1 MSGLLV
7 VSCGGREDGAT
18 SATVPAAATPAPAPA
33 AATAA
38 SPAAPSKTP
47 IAYADAAPLLT
58 ELASQLPA
66 ELAGVAP
73 AEREA
78 QWPGWVSR
86 HDANIRRRL
95 DRGDEDS
102 LVNFWL
108 YGTTFT
114 SRPRATER
122 DIARLASRERAEDLL
137 IGRLD
142 DLVAG
147 MANAGANERLRFARQ
162 VIERRGINPATPAGQ
177 DQARQFLVE
186 TRARIIA
193 ENERY
198 RRMFASASLLKDDAA
213 KLSAYAA
220 VYRDRGLSSDTSI
233 AADFALDQALAAM
246 AAKGM
251 LAAGSVRRVAII
263 GPGLDFTD
271 KAEGYD
277 FYPPQTIQPFAL
289 LDSLVRLGLG
299 RAEDLRLTTFDLS
312 PRVNQ
317 HLEGARARAARG
329 DAYVL
334 QLPLDADSPG
344 RQWAPELAAFW
355 KAAGG
360 HIGDE
365 VEAIPAPAGAS
376 GVRVR
381 AVRVRPGVVAALASV
396 DLNIVVERLKLSEAE
411 RFDLV
416 VATNVLV
423 YYDAF
428 EQALALSNI
437 AAMLKPGGFFL
448 TNYAITPRPP
458 MSASPWL
465 VTKVF
470 WDRQQ
475 NGDTML
481 VYEKT
486 SGVVLRKP

>member
-1 MSGLLV
+1 VSGLLV
-7 VSCGGREDGAT
+7 VSCGGPEDGAT
-18 SATVPAAATPAPAPA
+18 SSATVPAAATPAR
-33 AATAA
+33 AATPPTSAG
-38 SPAAPSKTP
+38 APRKTA
-47 IAYADAAPLLT
+47 IGYAEAAPLLT

-66 ELAGVAP
+66 GLAGAAP
-73 AEREA
+73 RDLEA

-86 HDANIRRRL
+86 HDADIRRRL

-122 DIARLASRERAEDLL
+122 DIARLASRARTEDLL

-147 MANAGANERLRFARQ
+147 MTNPGANERLRFARQ

-233 AADFALDQALAAM
+233 AADFALDQTLAAM

-251 LAAGSVRRVAII
+251 LTAGSVRRVAII

-277 FYPPQTIQPFAL
+277 FYPPQTIQPFVL
-289 LDSLVRLGLG
+289 VDSLVRLGLG

-317 HLEGARARAARG
+317 HLEGARERAARG

-334 QLPLDADSPG
+334 QLPLDADSPS

-355 KAAGG
+355 KAAGI

-381 AVRVRPGVVAALASV
+381 AVRVRPGVVTALAPV
-396 DLNIVVERLKLSEAE
+396 DLNIVVERLVLPEEE

-448 TNYAITPRPP
+448 TNYAVTPRPP
-458 MSASPWL
+458 MSPSPRL

-481 VYEKT
+481 VYE
-486 SGVVLRKP
+486 RAR